1 MGKHDNLETS
11 EVFQVFRH
19 LIANQQNLDPLSLAI
34 ETNEMAQT
42 LLERAKNIP
51 EDNWQE
57 LESFDRITRTV
68 LHQAINLMNLAE
80 QLNKGLEPKERK
92 EVIWAPFVVQAKTT
106 NQGQSAHIAIKQ
118 WWMYKANLNVATTTA
133 QAKRNNGWADHKVCP
148 TYPLCQR
155 HLKKIQY
162 IHYEKYNFVRH

>member
-92 EVIWAPFVVQAKTT
+92 EVI
-106 NQGQSAHIAIKQ
+106 
-118 WWMYKANLNVATTTA
+118 
-133 QAKRNNGWADHKVCP
+133 
-148 TYPLCQR
+148 
-155 HLKKIQY
+155 
-162 IHYEKYNFVRH
+162 